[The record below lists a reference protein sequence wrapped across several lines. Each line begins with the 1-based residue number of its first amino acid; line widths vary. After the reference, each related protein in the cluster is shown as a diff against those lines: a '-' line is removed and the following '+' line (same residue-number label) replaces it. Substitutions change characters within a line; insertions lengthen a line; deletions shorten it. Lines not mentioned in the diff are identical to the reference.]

1 LRKIIPFLVI
11 GLFFLSSFGAVA
23 VSEDKE
29 TLNREEWAI
38 EIDGKGGFFGYTFT
52 VTNIG
57 EESITGDLTINITT
71 DAGIMLLGREL
82 SETPDVIEA
91 LSPGETVQFKM
102 GPVLGFGFA
111 DITITGEF
119 LPYLGEPYPFDM
131 ETSNGFVL
139 LLFVRCGIT
148 PITIP
153 PR

>member
-1 LRKIIPFLVI
+1 MRKIIPFLVI

-23 VSEDKE
+23 VSEDKG
-29 TLNREEWAI
+29 TFNREQWAI

-52 VTNIG
+52 VTNVG
-57 EESITGDLTINITT
+57 EEPITGDLTINITT

-91 LSPGETVQFKM
+91 LPPGETVQFKM

-111 DITITGEF
+111 DITITGVF
-119 LPYLGEPYPFDM
+119 YPPGDVYPFDM
-131 ETSNGFVL
+131 EATNGFVL
-139 LLFVRCGIT
+139 LFFVRCGLT